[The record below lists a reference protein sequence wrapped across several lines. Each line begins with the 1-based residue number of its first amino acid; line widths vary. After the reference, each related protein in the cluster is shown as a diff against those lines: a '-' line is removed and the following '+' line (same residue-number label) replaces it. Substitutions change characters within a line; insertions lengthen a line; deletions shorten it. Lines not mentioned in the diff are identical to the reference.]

1 MNVEVNVLQKDDPD
15 QPNHVIVDIE
25 VDKKVKNRVKEIIIH
40 GNKALSFN
48 QINRVMKKTNDNNW
62 RNFFRTKKF
71 VREEYEK
78 DKIALIE
85 KYNEIGYRDAYI
97 VADSVVP
104 FDEKHV
110 SVHMTIDEGRK
121 YYFRDIKWV
130 GNTIYPYE
138 YLNEVLNIQKGD
150 VYNYKELM
158 KRLKTDENEAV
169 SKLYQDRD
177 IFSPTFNL

>member
-1 MNVEVNVLQKDDPD
+1 
-15 QPNHVIVDIE
+15 
-25 VDKKVKNRVKEIIIH
+25 
-40 GNKALSFN
+40 
-48 QINRVMKKTNDNNW
+48 
-62 RNFFRTKKF
+62 
-71 VREEYEK
+71 
-78 DKIALIE
+78 
-85 KYNEIGYRDAYI
+85 
-97 VADSVVP
+97 
-104 FDEKHV
+104 
-110 SVHMTIDEGRK
+110 MTIDEGRK